1 MSKIVIIGAG
11 AMGSA
16 FALPCLDN
24 NHDINIVGTHLE
36 NEFIDNLKKNNN
48 LHLGLNV
55 QIPKEIKLF
64 KFDKFDELLKSN
76 VDLIVLGISSKG
88 IEWVSD
94 QLSRIYKDS
103 RTPKL
108 LMLTKGLSIHN
119 NHYELLVDKLERLLT
134 ERKITNV
141 NISAVGGPC
150 LAAGLANRVHSSVVI
165 ANKDIHVAKQI
176 ADMLNTNYYHT
187 SHSDDLNGVE
197 VSAAI
202 KNIFSMAVGA
212 AKGLCSQNISNEV
225 REKNY
230 LNTASALVKQSI
242 YEMEI
247 FVQHLKGK
255 KETVKGLA
263 GLGDL
268 YVSSGGGRNAK
279 MGSYIG
285 EGLTFS
291 EAKKTKME
299 KVTVEG
305 ADLALEIGSK
315 VNEDFSRRDL
325 PLMLG
330 MINAIINDK
339 KLETRTFDLS
349 TGDFVMF
356 PSSLFH
362 RTTPFSSSK
371 KRVCFAF
378 DLAPDELIS

>member
-24 NHDINIVGTHLE
+24 DHDINIIGTHLE
-36 NEFIDNLKKNNN
+36 NEFIDELKDNKN
-48 LHLGLNV
+48 LHPGLNTE
-55 QIPKEIKLF
+55 IPQEIKIF
-64 KFDKFDELLKSN
+64 KFEKFDEILKSN

-94 QLSRIYKDS
+94 QLSRLYKNS
-103 RTPKL
+103 NMPKL
-108 LMLTKGLSIHN
+108 LMLTKGLSIYN
-119 NHYELLVDKLERLLT
+119 DKYELLVDKLERLLSN
-134 ERKITNV
+134 KGISNID
-141 NISAVGGPC
+141 ISAVGGPC

-165 ANKDIHVAKQI
+165 ANKNLQTAKKI
-176 ADMLNTNYYHT
+176 ADMLNTSYYHT
-187 SHSDDLNGVE
+187 SHSEDLNGVE

-230 LNTASALVKQSI
+230 LNTSSALIKQSI
-242 YEMEI
+242 HEMEI
-247 FVQHLKGK
+247 FVEHLNGK

-285 EGLTFS
+285 EGFKFS

-305 ADLALEIGSK
+305 ADLAIEIAKK
-315 VNEDFSRRDL
+315 VNNDFDKKTL

-330 MINAIINDK
+330 MINAIVEDK
-339 KLETRTFDLS
+339 KLELDWEYFR
-349 TGDFVMF
+349 
-356 PSSLFH
+356 
-362 RTTPFSSSK
+362 
-371 KRVCFAF
+371 
-378 DLAPDELIS
+378 

>member
-36 NEFIDNLKKNNN
+36 NEFIDNLKENNN
-48 LHLGLNV
+48 FHPGLNTS
-55 QIPKEIKLF
+55 IPKEVKIL
-64 KFDKFDELLKSN
+64 KFDKFHEILN
-76 VDLIVLGISSKG
+76 TRVDLIVLGISSKG
-88 IEWVSD
+88 IDWVSD
-94 QLSRIYKDS
+94 QLSTIFKKKDL
-103 RTPKL
+103 PKL
-108 LMLTKGLSIHN
+108 LMLTKGLSIHKN
-119 NHYELLVDKLERLLT
+119 QYELLVDKLERLFV
-134 ERKITNV
+134 EKGITKT

-150 LAAGLANRVHSSVVI
+150 LAAGLANRVHTSVVI
-165 ANKDIHVAKQI
+165 ANKDLTIAKKI

-187 SHSDDLNGVE
+187 SYSDDLNGVE

-212 AKGLCSQNISNEV
+212 ARGLCSKNVSDEV

-230 LNTASALVKQSI
+230 LNTASALIKQSI
-242 YEMEI
+242 FEMEI
-247 FVQHLKGK
+247 FVEHLKGK

-305 ADLALEIGSK
+305 ADLAKEIAKK
-315 VNEDFSRRDL
+315 VKEDFNQKKL

-330 MINAIINDK
+330 MINAIVDDK
-339 KLETRTFDLS
+339 KLELDWESFR
-349 TGDFVMF
+349 
-356 PSSLFH
+356 
-362 RTTPFSSSK
+362 
-371 KRVCFAF
+371 
-378 DLAPDELIS
+378 

>member
-11 AMGSA
+11 AMGTA

-24 NHDINIVGTHLE
+24 NHDVNIVGTHLE
-36 NEFIDNLKKNNN
+36 NDFLDQLNKNNN
-48 LHLGLNV
+48 LHPGLNTK
-55 QIPKEIKLF
+55 IPKEIKIHKF
-64 KFDKFDELLKSN
+64 EKFDAIMKSN

-88 IEWVSD
+88 IEWVAD
-94 QLSRIYKDS
+94 QLSRIFDDVKI
-103 RTPKL
+103 PKL

-119 NHYELLVDKLERLLT
+119 NQYELLVDKLERLLK
-134 ERKITNV
+134 ERGIKKV
-141 NISAVGGPC
+141 DISAIGGPC

-165 ANKDIHVAKQI
+165 ANKDGQTAKKI

-212 AKGLCSQNISNEV
+212 ARGLCSHNISNEV
-225 REKNY
+225 RDKNY
-230 LNTASALVKQSI
+230 LNTASALIKQSI
-242 YEMEI
+242 HEMEI
-247 FVQHLKGK
+247 FVEHLNGK

-305 ADLALEIGSK
+305 ADLAKEIAKK
-315 VNEDFSRRDL
+315 VNEDFDQKKL

-330 MINAIINDK
+330 MINAIVENK
-339 KLETRTFDLS
+339 KLELNWE
-349 TGDFVMF
+349 
-356 PSSLFH
+356 
-362 RTTPFSSSK
+362 
-371 KRVCFAF
+371 AF
-378 DLAPDELIS
+378 R

>member
-24 NHDINIVGTHLE
+24 NHDINIMGTHLE
-36 NEFIDNLKKNNN
+36 NEFIDDLKKNKNF
-48 LHLGLNV
+48 HLGLKTI
-55 QIPKEIKLF
+55 IPEGIKIF
-64 KFDKFDELLKSN
+64 KFEKSDELLKSN
-76 VDLIVLGISSKG
+76 VDLIVLGISSRG
-88 IEWVSD
+88 IEWAAD
-94 QLSRIYKDS
+94 QLSRLYKNKAI
-103 RTPKL
+103 PKL

-119 NHYELLVDKLERLLT
+119 NKYELLVDKLDRLLNS
-134 ERKITNV
+134 KGITDA
-141 NISAVGGPC
+141 NISAIGGPC
-150 LAAGLANRVHSSVVI
+150 LAAGLANRVHSSVVV
-165 ANKDIHVAKQI
+165 ANKDLKIAKQL
-176 ADMLNTNYYHT
+176 ADMLNTTYYHT
-187 SHSDDLNGVE
+187 SHSDDINGVE

-212 AKGLCSQNISNEV
+212 AKGLCSNNISDEV

-230 LNTASALVKQSI
+230 LNTASALIKQSI

-247 FVQHLKGK
+247 FVEHLKGK

-279 MGSYIG
+279 MGAYIG

-305 ADLALEIGSK
+305 ADLAKEIAKK
-315 VNEDFSRRDL
+315 VNEDFDEKKL

-330 MINAIINDK
+330 MINAIVDDK
-339 KLETRTFDLS
+339 QLKLNWE
-349 TGDFVMF
+349 
-356 PSSLFH
+356 
-362 RTTPFSSSK
+362 
-371 KRVCFAF
+371 AF
-378 DLAPDELIS
+378 R

>member
-16 FALPCLDN
+16 FAIPCIDN
-24 NHDINIVGTHLE
+24 NHDVNIVGTHLE
-36 NEFIDNLKKNNN
+36 NDFIDNFKANKN
-48 LHLGLNV
+48 LHTGLKTK
-55 QIPKEIKLF
+55 IPIEIKVF
-64 KFDKFDELLKSN
+64 KFDEFDQLLKSN

-88 IEWVSD
+88 IEWVAD
-94 QLSRIYKDS
+94 QLSRIYSGKQIPD
-103 RTPKL
+103 L
-108 LMLTKGLSIHN
+108 LMLTKGLSIHKN
-119 NHYELLVDKLERLLT
+119 NYELLVDKLERLLLEKGIAKT
-134 ERKITNV
+134 

-165 ANKDIHVAKQI
+165 ANKDIKTAKKI

-187 SHSDDLNGVE
+187 SFSDDLNGVE

-212 AKGLCSQNISNEV
+212 ARGLCSKNISNEV

-230 LNTASALVKQSI
+230 LNTASALIKQSI
-242 YEMEI
+242 HEMEI
-247 FVQHLKGK
+247 FVEHLKGK

-268 YVSSGGGRNAK
+268 YVSSSGGRNAK

-305 ADLALEIGSK
+305 ADLAIEIAKK
-315 VNEDFSRRDL
+315 VNEDFDEKKL
-325 PLMLG
+325 PLMLT
-330 MINAIINDK
+330 MINAIVEDK
-339 KLETRTFDLS
+339 KLEFNWE
-349 TGDFVMF
+349 
-356 PSSLFH
+356 
-362 RTTPFSSSK
+362 
-371 KRVCFAF
+371 AF
-378 DLAPDELIS
+378 R

>member
-24 NHDINIVGTHLE
+24 NHDVNIVGTHLE
-36 NEFIDNLKKNNN
+36 NEFLDNLKKKGN
-48 LHLGLNV
+48 LHPGLNTK
-55 QIPKEIKLF
+55 IPEEVKIF

-88 IEWVSD
+88 IEWVAD
-94 QLSRIYKDS
+94 QLSRLYKEKKM
-103 RTPKL
+103 PKL

-119 NHYELLVDKLERLLT
+119 NNYELLVDKLDRLLNSKGISET
-134 ERKITNV
+134 
-141 NISAVGGPC
+141 NISAIGGPC
-150 LAAGLANRVHSSVVI
+150 LAAGLANRVHSSVVV
-165 ANKDIHVAKQI
+165 ANKDIKIAKKI
-176 ADMLNTNYYHT
+176 ADLLNTNYYHT
-187 SHSDDLNGVE
+187 SFSDDLNGVE

-212 AKGLCSQNISNEV
+212 AKGLCSSNISDEV

-230 LNTASALVKQSI
+230 LNTASALIKQSI

-247 FVQHLKGK
+247 FVEHLNGK
-255 KETVKGLA
+255 KETVKGLS

-279 MGSYIG
+279 MGLYIG

-305 ADLALEIGSK
+305 AELAKEIAKK
-315 VNEDFSRRDL
+315 VNEDFDEKKL
-325 PLMLG
+325 PLMLS
-330 MINAIINDK
+330 MINAIVDDK
-339 KLETRTFDLS
+339 KLELNWE
-349 TGDFVMF
+349 
-356 PSSLFH
+356 LF
-362 RTTPFSSSK
+362 R
-371 KRVCFAF
+371 
-378 DLAPDELIS
+378 

>member
-16 FALPCLDN
+16 FAFPCLDN

-36 NEFIDNLKKNNN
+36 NNFIDNLKNNGN
-48 LHLGLNV
+48 IHPGLNTK
-55 QIPKEIKLF
+55 IPQEIKIF
-64 KFDKFDELLKSN
+64 KFEKFDEVLKSN
-76 VDLIVLGISSKG
+76 VDTIVLGISSKG

-94 QLSRIYKDS
+94 QLSKLYKNKKIPRI
-103 RTPKL
+103 
-108 LMLTKGLSIHN
+108 LMLTKGLSIYN
-119 NHYELLVDKLERLLT
+119 DQYELLVDKLERLLT
-134 ERKITNV
+134 DRGISNV
-141 NISAVGGPC
+141 DISAVGGPC

-165 ANKDIHVAKQI
+165 ANKNLQTAKKI

-187 SHSDDLNGVE
+187 SHSNDLNGVE

-212 AKGLCSQNISNEV
+212 ARGLCSNNISDEV

-230 LNTASALVKQSI
+230 LNTASALIKQSVH
-242 YEMEI
+242 EMEI
-247 FVQHLKGK
+247 FVEHLKGK

-291 EAKKTKME
+291 AAKKLKME

-305 ADLALEIGSK
+305 ADLAKEIAKK
-315 VNEDFSRRDL
+315 VNKDFDLKKL

-330 MINAIINDK
+330 MINAIVDDK
-339 KLETRTFDLS
+339 KLELDWESFR
-349 TGDFVMF
+349 
-356 PSSLFH
+356 
-362 RTTPFSSSK
+362 
-371 KRVCFAF
+371 
-378 DLAPDELIS
+378 

>member
-16 FALPCLDN
+16 FALPCFDN

-36 NEFIDNLKKNNN
+36 NDFLDNLKKNKN
-48 LHLGLNV
+48 LHPGLKTI
-55 QIPKEIKLF
+55 IPKEIKIF
-64 KFDKFDELLKSN
+64 KFEKFDELLQSN

-88 IEWVSD
+88 IEWAAD
-94 QLSRIYKDS
+94 QLSRLYKNKAM
-103 RTPKL
+103 PKL

-119 NHYELLVDKLERLLT
+119 NKYELLVDKLERLLDSQG
-134 ERKITNV
+134 ITKA
-141 NISAVGGPC
+141 NISAIGGPC
-150 LAAGLANRVHSSVVI
+150 LASGLANRVHSSVVV
-165 ANKDIHVAKQI
+165 ANKDIKIAKQI
-176 ADMLNTNYYHT
+176 ADMLNTSYYHT

-212 AKGLCSQNISNEV
+212 AKGLCSNNISDEV

-230 LNTASALVKQSI
+230 LNTASALIKQSI

-247 FVQHLKGK
+247 FVEHLKGK

-268 YVSSGGGRNAK
+268 YVSTGGGRNAK
-279 MGSYIG
+279 MGAYIG

-291 EAKKTKME
+291 EAKKTKMQ
-299 KVTVEG
+299 KVTIEG
-305 ADLALEIGSK
+305 ADLAKEIAKK
-315 VNEDFSRRDL
+315 VNEDFDQKKL

-330 MINAIINDK
+330 MINAIVDDK
-339 KLETRTFDLS
+339 KLELDWESFR
-349 TGDFVMF
+349 
-356 PSSLFH
+356 
-362 RTTPFSSSK
+362 
-371 KRVCFAF
+371 
-378 DLAPDELIS
+378 